1 MEEGKYKKQCEKIE
15 EIVKWLF
22 ENGYT
27 VNESKRFF
35 EAAQAMIEDAAPV
48 KEIRIN
54 TENYLSL
61 SKSRTAE

>member
-1 MEEGKYKKQCEKIE
+1 MRENLNVKKIE
-15 EIVKWLF
+15 EIVKWLSK
-22 ENGYT
+22 NGYT

-54 TENYLSL
+54 SENYLPL
-61 SKSRTAE
+61 SKSCTAE